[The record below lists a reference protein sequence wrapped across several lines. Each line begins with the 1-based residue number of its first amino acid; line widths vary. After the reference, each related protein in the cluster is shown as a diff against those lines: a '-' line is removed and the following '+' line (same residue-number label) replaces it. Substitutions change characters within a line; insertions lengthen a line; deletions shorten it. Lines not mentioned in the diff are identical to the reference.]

1 MRICIRSS
9 CFLILF
15 TIFSISILLSSAVA
29 QSLPVVQGTYG
40 SPSLPVVQGTYG
52 SPSLPV
58 VQGTYGSP
66 PGQGL
71 PPSQSA
77 LEAAKRAKQEAEQ
90 QVTTA
95 QSALEQANA
104 AKLSAEE
111 QLASAQTAL
120 ETATAAEQAALAAN
134 AEQLQVAQAA
144 VEQAQQAADAAQAA
158 LDQAKQQLADA
169 QAGVSSAETKNFAT
183 KKQLR
188 DAVAKLNQLKAGPT
202 PPPVNI
208 DNVVFATTSP
218 NISGVECGVKQ
229 KGGDTKEEIVDNNVY
244 SSWLCKGYAALNFN
258 LNNRQA
264 INAIKVYTVSGEKDS
279 SGVLLGGNPD
289 QPNHTGINSYEV
301 VVDDKSVFYGYPD
314 IDESCTGPDTSAGGP
329 VNQIPFPCVVINF
342 PAVVGERITIYT
354 DDGSRN
360 TNEPEQQIKA
370 YQWTKVAEVTMET
383 GTP

>member
-1 MRICIRSS
+1 
-9 CFLILF
+9 LF
-15 TIFSISILLSSAVA
+15 TLV
-29 QSLPVVQGTYG
+29 SL
-40 SPSLPVVQGTYG
+40 
-52 SPSLPV
+52 
-58 VQGTYGSP
+58 
-66 PGQGL
+66 
-71 PPSQSA
+71 
-77 LEAAKRAKQEAEQ
+77 
-90 QVTTA
+90 VT
-95 QSALEQANA
+95 
-104 AKLSAEE
+104 AEE

-120 ETATAAEQAALAAN
+120 ETATAAEQAALAEN

-188 DAVAKLNQLKAGPT
+188 DALAKLNQLKAGPT
-202 PPPVNI
+202 PPSVNI

-218 NISGVECGVKQ
+218 NISVEECDGEVRS
-229 KGGDTKEEIVDNNVY
+229 GDTKEEIVDNNVF
-244 SSWLCKGYAALNFN
+244 SSWLCKGYAKLNFN
-258 LNNRQA
+258 LENRQA
-264 INAIKVYTVSGEKDS
+264 IKAIRVYAHNS
-279 SGVLLGGNPD
+279 SSRITGG
-289 QPNHTGINSYEV
+289 PNDFDKPIDHPTGLNSYEV
-301 VVDDKSVFYGYPD
+301 LVDDKSVFYGYPNF
-314 IDESCTGPDTSAGGP
+314 DESCTGPDTSAGGP